1 MVPVGEAHEDFKT
14 LQAEVQRECQEV
26 EKLSPAGKS
35 SLLSSLSKLLGKKK
49 ELQDLEQT
57 VGRERRVDTSVSG
70 AVAPRINCPLVA
82 WLWLYPLSC

>member
-1 MVPVGEAHEDFKT
+1 MSFATFMVPIGEAHEDFKT

-57 VGRERRVDTSVSG
+57 VGRERSG
-70 AVAPRINCPLVA
+70 HCGQWGCGPQD
-82 WLWLYPLSC
+82 